1 MAPSVKF
8 RIFFI
13 YKSKITFLVTET
25 KNRKII
31 GSKLGFCQL
40 SVDCSDGF
48 PQKWI
53 QSEKTAFENLLLV
66 TFSKLCHIWSWCVNL
81 ERSYQVDKGFS
92 ETKWRLTRFE
102 EKRKVRHSVIYFFQ
116 KCYFG
121 PQAADLN
128 LEQTWPG
135 SDEDFF
141 VVSRPTRRS
150 ESREQPPI
158 LVW

>member
-13 YKSKITFLVTET
+13 YKSKVTFLLTET

-31 GSKLGFCQL
+31 GRKLGFCQL

-102 EKRKVRHSVIYFFQ
+102 EKRKVRHSVIYFCQ

>member
-1 MAPSVKF
+1 MVFHKSENSFWKLVVGNVFETLPYLVMA
-8 RIFFI
+8 
-13 YKSKITFLVTET
+13 
-25 KNRKII
+25 
-31 GSKLGFCQL
+31 
-40 SVDCSDGF
+40 
-48 PQKWI
+48 
-53 QSEKTAFENLLLV
+53 
-66 TFSKLCHIWSWCVNL
+66 CVRL

-102 EKRKVRHSVIYFFQ
+102 EKRKVRHSVIYFCQ

-158 LVW
+158 LVWSRSGQGQVNTRTSHCLRYCCQIIAANYPSDGTRGIP